1 MKHNYEAVY
10 YDGEP
15 NERLPA
21 WHVVKWEIANEHGK
35 IGRKVYGLGPNDE
48 ALALAL
54 AEALNKNPIWIS
66 VDNGDI
72 FEGHQGHWADCFFS
86 NSFERQIRQSLDN
99 DNFFQTGDEPK
110 PSYVIREMTDE
121 ELMKFPDALEFR
133 EYLLKQYGEF

>member
-1 MKHNYEAVY
+1 MKHNYEAIFHE
-10 YDGEP
+10 GEP
-15 NERLPA
+15 DERLPE
-21 WHVVKWEIANEHGK
+21 WHVVKWDSIRDGNKLGHKIAAFYQDGE
-35 IGRKVYGLGPNDE
+35 
-48 ALALAL
+48 
-54 AEALNKNPIWIS
+54 AEAKALTDLLNKNPIWIS